1 MTLDASTREA
11 LAQQLDH
18 AERERRPIPRIT
30 DAQPLMD
37 WDDAYAI
44 QDLLR
49 ARKQARGIAVSGLKM
64 GLTSQAKMQQ
74 MGVTEPI
81 HGFITADGAIANGG
95 DIRMDELIHPKIEAE
110 IAFIPQR
117 PLTGPGIH
125 AGDVLAA
132 TACIL
137 PAVEII
143 DSRYENFRFD
153 LKSVIA
159 DNTSAARYVTG
170 DTIRPAQDLD
180 LRHLGVVLERNGR
193 LLATAAGAAVLGN
206 PINSVAM
213 LANMLGRQGRSLPA
227 GQLIL
232 TGGITEAFQVSRG
245 DHIRVR
251 YEHLGEVSMHFI

>member
-1 MTLDASTREA
+1 MTLNASTRET
-11 LAQQLDH
+11 LAQHLET
-18 AERERRPIPRIT
+18 AERERRPVTRIT
-30 DAQPLMD
+30 AAHPHMD

-44 QDLLR
+44 QDLIR
-49 ARKQARGIAVSGLKM
+49 ARKQARGLAVSGLKM

-81 HGFITADGAIANGG
+81 HGFIMAEGAIANGG

-110 IAFIPQR
+110 IAVILQR
-117 PLTGPGIH
+117 PLSGPGIH

-170 DTIRPAQDLD
+170 DTIRPALGLD
-180 LRHLGVVLERNGR
+180 LRHLGVVLEKNGR

-206 PINSVAM
+206 PLNSVAM

-227 GQLIL
+227 GPLIL
-232 TGGITEAFQVSRG
+232 TGGITEAFPVAQG

-251 YEHLGEVSMHFI
+251 YEHLGEVSMHFV